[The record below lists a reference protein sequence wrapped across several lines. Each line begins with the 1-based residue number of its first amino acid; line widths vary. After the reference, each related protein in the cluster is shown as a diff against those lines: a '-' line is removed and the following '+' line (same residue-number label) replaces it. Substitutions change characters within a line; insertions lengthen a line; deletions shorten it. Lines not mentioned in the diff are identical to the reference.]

1 MMWKK
6 MTALA
11 LGGVMVLSQ
20 GIVSFA
26 SEEMAAAGE
35 EAIVEESKAPESGAG
50 IGMTVPVGGAG
61 EQEGIVGSAGMG
73 TGADLGFFDAEA
85 SDEGDT
91 DTCVLDDI
99 QLTLRIQGSYMMS
112 ESEDDPYFYW
122 IYTWGE
128 QGIPDMVVGAF
139 NWNTTEGFFDQ
150 YYEYLHGKRPDLTVA
165 EQPSTVTVGNKT
177 LEKVVYNYGV
187 QGYTVCDTRYIWL
200 GPNNILYMFGK
211 REIPEIAYTLGNSLE
226 DIIVGANVM
235 GAETP
240 EPEPQPE
247 TTAPEPPAP
256 QPETTAPVP
265 APQPETTAPQPETTA
280 SPSGSLYT
288 KNDDSSW
295 TVTTKYYTMT
305 IPPAW
310 TGHFDA
316 SVQEQDNGGYN
327 LKVVNKESADA
338 NFGGHLFTVMLIPQ
352 SEDYTYLPS
361 YDYLGTME
369 TPDGTFSVVVQYP
382 TDVQTGDVWQEFYKI
397 LNGDKNTA
405 ITSMR
410 PAAGMVWTLPN
421 GNTISGDT
429 TAPAPQSETGAPQ
442 PETGAAPAPAGTDVL
457 GTTSGNSYTNS
468 VFGMNFNAPADWILA
483 NQDQLAGLNEGLS
496 ADQFVSTIE
505 AGQPVCIAYAQSADG
520 MEIMNVVA
528 MNGQSYMDASMQ
540 SLTQEDC
547 KAILNEAMNVS
558 TSSLESLGA
567 TVTGAVV
574 NTVNCMGETFYS
586 LDITFDYAG
595 FSGTQK
601 QIGVPAGTYFAMITA
616 RSVNG
621 DNTQATFDMFS
632 AM

>member
-1 MMWKK
+1 
-6 MTALA
+6 
-11 LGGVMVLSQ
+11 
-20 GIVSFA
+20 
-26 SEEMAAAGE
+26 
-35 EAIVEESKAPESGAG
+35 
-50 IGMTVPVGGAG
+50 
-61 EQEGIVGSAGMG
+61 
-73 TGADLGFFDAEA
+73 
-85 SDEGDT
+85 
-91 DTCVLDDI
+91 
-99 QLTLRIQGSYMMS
+99 
-112 ESEDDPYFYW
+112 
-122 IYTWGE
+122 
-128 QGIPDMVVGAF
+128 
-139 NWNTTEGFFDQ
+139 
-150 YYEYLHGKRPDLTVA
+150 
-165 EQPSTVTVGNKT
+165 
-177 LEKVVYNYGV
+177 
-187 QGYTVCDTRYIWL
+187 
-200 GPNNILYMFGK
+200 
-211 REIPEIAYTLGNSLE
+211 
-226 DIIVGANVM
+226 
-235 GAETP
+235 
-240 EPEPQPE
+240 
-247 TTAPEPPAP
+247 
-256 QPETTAPVP
+256 
-265 APQPETTAPQPETTA
+265 
-280 SPSGSLYT
+280 
-288 KNDDSSW
+288 
-295 TVTTKYYTMT
+295 
-305 IPPAW
+305 
-310 TGHFDA
+310 
-316 SVQEQDNGGYN
+316 
-327 LKVVNKESADA
+327 
-338 NFGGHLFTVMLIPQ
+338 MLVPQ
-352 SEDYTYLPS
+352 SEDYTVYPS
-361 YDYLGTME
+361 YDYLGTMS
-369 TPDGTFSVVVQYP
+369 TPEGTFNVVVLYP
-382 TDVQTGDVWQEFYKI
+382 TDVQTGDIWSEFYKI

-621 DNTQATFDMFS
+621 DNTQATLDMFS